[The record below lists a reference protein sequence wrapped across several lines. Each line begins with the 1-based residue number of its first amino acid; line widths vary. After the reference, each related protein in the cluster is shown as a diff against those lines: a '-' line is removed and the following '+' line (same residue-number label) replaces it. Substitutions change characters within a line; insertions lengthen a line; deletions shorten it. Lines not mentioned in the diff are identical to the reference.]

1 MGDVIHA
8 LPAVNA
14 LRLALPDVEIGWVI
28 EERWSELLCAK
39 GYSREGPLSDQRPL
53 ASRVHPVRTQSWRR
67 NLFAPA
73 TWKDIQSCGRELR
86 EARYD
91 AALDMQGSIRSA
103 VVARWSGARSVVGF
117 ADPWERPARLFYNKK
132 IQCLGTHV
140 IEQNFALVREWT
152 GKAIPVPDA
161 ILPLDLAA
169 EAWCDRYCIGLR
181 SAKIVLMNPGAGWG
195 AKQWPTER
203 YGQVAQELVSDG
215 CTVLVNYGP
224 GEESLARSVEASSG
238 GTACPVEC
246 SLGELIALTRRAALF
261 VGGDTGPLHLAAALK
276 IPTVAMFG
284 PTNPARNGP
293 FGTRSVV
300 LRSPDSATSHKRRAE
315 TDPGMFHITKE
326 QVLTAARSL
335 LQGDAA

>member
-14 LRLALPDVEIGWVI
+14 LRQILPDVEIGWVI

-91 AALDMQGSIRSA
+91 TALDMQGSIRSA

-117 ADPWERPARLFYNKK
+117 ADPWERPARMFYNKK
-132 IQCLGTHV
+132 LQCFGTHV

-161 ILPLDLAA
+161 ILP
-169 EAWCDRYCIGLR
+169 DRKSTRL
-181 SAKIVLMNPGAGWG
+181 N
-195 AKQWPTER
+195 
-203 YGQVAQELVSDG
+203 
-215 CTVLVNYGP
+215 
-224 GEESLARSVEASSG
+224 SSH
-238 GTACPVEC
+238 
-246 SLGELIALTRRAALF
+246 R
-261 VGGDTGPLHLAAALK
+261 H
-276 IPTVAMFG
+276 
-284 PTNPARNGP
+284 
-293 FGTRSVV
+293 
-300 LRSPDSATSHKRRAE
+300 
-315 TDPGMFHITKE
+315 
-326 QVLTAARSL
+326 
-335 LQGDAA
+335 